1 MPRAIPVPIRHALFR
16 RWQQG
21 EAVSQLAEAFDLPPR
36 TVRHWCQ
43 RFRQHGD
50 ARLQPSYDRCG
61 PRQPRTDAALVQAAV
76 QLRREH
82 PTWGAGLIWVQLRQQ
97 DPTATLPAVRTLQRW
112 LRQADLMPAPAGRRP
127 RVRVRRAEGVHQV
140 WQMDAAEQIPLKT
153 DTRVSWLRI
162 VDEYSGAVLQT
173 EVFPPGDLE

>member
-1 MPRAIPVPIRHALFR
+1 M
-16 RWQQG
+16 
-21 EAVSQLAEAFDLPPR
+21 
-36 TVRHWCQ
+36 
-43 RFRQHGD
+43 
-50 ARLQPSYDRCG
+50 
-61 PRQPRTDAALVQAAV
+61 